1 MKKALYS
8 IILLFTLVV
17 LAGCPAAVV
26 GTAMLGTGAGT
37 YIFVNSELKTD
48 YYYSF
53 DQVWAA
59 TEKTIAMMRGVEVA
73 PSRGIGS
80 GTIDAVING
89 EKVRMNVV
97 YKDKN
102 ITNVGVRVGV
112 VGDEAASKMIHNN
125 ILDNLK
131 K

>member
-1 MKKALYS
+1 MRKSISLIALAMMVAA
-8 IILLFTLVV
+8 LC
-17 LAGCPAAVV
+17 GCAAALV
-26 GTAMLGTGAGT
+26 GTAMVGTGAGT
-37 YIFVNSELKTD
+37 YVFVNSELKTD

-59 TEKTIAMMRGVEVA
+59 TEKTIASMRGTEVV
-73 PSRGIGS
+73 PDKGIGKGS
-80 GTIDAVING
+80 IDAVISG
-89 EKVRMNVV
+89 EKVHINIL

-102 ITNVGVRVGV
+102 ITNVGIRVGI
-112 VGDEAASKMIHNN
+112 VGNEAASKMIHGN